1 MRNKTCKILAFTIC
15 GIFIIALAGCSG
27 SSKPYSP
34 ESYYMG
40 TVITQK
46 VYGKNA
52 KAAGDKVIERM
63 KEIEDDMTINKPG
76 GEINAINEAA
86 GDKPVKISSS
96 VMYLLNKAKQY
107 GQLSQGA
114 FDVTIGPLVKE
125 WGIFTDNPK
134 IPTQERINEL
144 LPLIDYKT
152 IQLDSANNTAMLPKK
167 GQIID
172 LGGIAKGYA
181 GDETIKI
188 YKENGITSGFIN
200 LGGNVVVLGGKPDG
214 TPWTIGVQNPRDVN
228 GKIIGKVAVKDKA
241 LVSSGDYER
250 YFEKDGVRYHHILDP
265 KTGYP
270 SKSGLIGVTIV
281 ADSSTDAD
289 AISTS
294 VFVLGLD
301 KGMKLVESLDG
312 IEAIFITEDKKI
324 YTTSG
329 LKDKFTFEDESKE
342 YKYEEYVEKR

>member
-1 MRNKTCKILAFTIC
+1 MKKRLIIYILSILTIS
-15 GIFIIALAGCSG
+15 LAGCT
-27 SSKPYSP
+27 SSSTPYSP
-34 ESYYMG
+34 ESFYMG
-40 TVITQK
+40 TVINQK

-52 KAAGDKVIERM
+52 KTAGDKVIERM

-76 GEINAINEAA
+76 GEINALNEAA
-86 GDKPVKISSS
+86 GKKSVKVSSQIMS
-96 VMYLLNKAKQY
+96 LLNKAKQY

-125 WGIFTDNPK
+125 WGIFTDNPQ
-134 IPTQERINEL
+134 IPSQERIKEL
-144 LPLIDYKT
+144 LPLVDYKT
-152 IQLDSANNTAMLPKK
+152 VQLDSAAGTAMLPTK
-167 GQIID
+167 GQMID

-181 GDETIKI
+181 GDEAIRI

-200 LGGNVVVLGGKPDG
+200 LGGNVVVLGAKPDG
-214 TPWTIGVQNPRDVN
+214 TPWNIGVQNPRGVN
-228 GKIIGKVAVKDKA
+228 GKIIGKVAIKDKA

-265 KTGYP
+265 KTGSP

-281 ADSSTDAD
+281 ADSSTDGD
-289 AISTS
+289 ALSTS

-301 KGMKLVESLDG
+301 KGMALVESLEG
-312 IEAIFITEDKKI
+312 IDAIFITEDKKV
-324 YTTSG
+324 YATSG

-342 YKYEEYVEKR
+342 YKYEEYVKKG